1 MNLTFCKW
9 KSGSYHYFYSDLI
22 LDEREKTTVHLEI
35 WWRMTVH
42 ILCLDYP
49 DLIRSPGPTLLC
61 FSGFYMSWW
70 HLKSSARLCLQL
82 KIKGWLALG
91 QQKFCFSFLVFEQAN
106 QLRDILWH
114 HVIISQCFGVISFK
128 ILLECIAHWSN
139 HKEKKTSHTNVRE
152 DVCLSLYISLVK
164 HQELKKAPQIT
175 DHLNC
180 YLVCGVAVP
189 NNEFAILGST
199 DQKPGEKKEEI
210 NKGKDCHQ
218 FELAECDAYV
228 YI

>member
-35 WWRMTVH
+35 FWRMTVH

-70 HLKSSARLCLQL
+70 HPKSSACLCLQL
-82 KIKGWLALG
+82 KIKGWLAPS
-91 QQKFCFSFLVFEQAN
+91 QQTFCFSFLVFEQAN

-114 HVIISQCFGVISFK
+114 HLIISRCFGVISFK
-128 ILLECIAHWSN
+128 ILLERIAHWSN
-139 HKEKKTSHTNVRE
+139 HKEKK
-152 DVCLSLYISLVK
+152 
-164 HQELKKAPQIT
+164 KKNFPYQRKRGCESFFIHFT
-175 DHLNC
+175 
-180 YLVCGVAVP
+180 G
-189 NNEFAILGST
+189 
-199 DQKPGEKKEEI
+199 
-210 NKGKDCHQ
+210 
-218 FELAECDAYV
+218 
-228 YI
+228 

>member
-22 LDEREKTTVHLEI
+22 LDEREKTIVHLEI

-49 DLIRSPGPTLLC
+49 DLIRSLGHTLC
-61 FSGFYMSWW
+61 FSVFYMYCW

-91 QQKFCFSFLVFEQAN
+91 QQKFCFSFLVLEQAN

-114 HVIISQCFGVISFK
+114 HLIISRCFSVIIFK
-128 ILLECIAHWSN
+128 ILLERIAHWSN
-139 HKEKKTSHTNVRE
+139 HKEKKKNFPYQRKRRCVSFFVHFT
-152 DVCLSLYISLVK
+152 
-164 HQELKKAPQIT
+164 
-175 DHLNC
+175 
-180 YLVCGVAVP
+180 G
-189 NNEFAILGST
+189 
-199 DQKPGEKKEEI
+199 
-210 NKGKDCHQ
+210 
-218 FELAECDAYV
+218 
-228 YI
+228 